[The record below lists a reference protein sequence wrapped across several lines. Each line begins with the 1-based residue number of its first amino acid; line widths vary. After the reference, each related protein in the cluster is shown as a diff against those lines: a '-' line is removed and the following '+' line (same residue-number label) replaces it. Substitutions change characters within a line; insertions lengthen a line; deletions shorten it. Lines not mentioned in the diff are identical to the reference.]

1 MVYLSGLVIAAIAI
15 VFSVLHLRQDLSN
28 YLDPVGLAVVLG
40 GTLAVAVITVPW
52 EIHAEIRRAL
62 LRLLTNPRIDYRAI
76 NQECLDFIST
86 VRQGIGRYTPRNPG
100 EPGKLLAEG
109 AELISLGFE
118 EAKIRSIL
126 EEHIFQTIER
136 RQRVANSLRG
146 LAKYPP
152 AFGLVGTVLGLVSL
166 MNAISAGASS
176 TEAGSR
182 MAVALVATLYG
193 LLLANLVLNPAGE
206 NVLKTANEERRS
218 LELAL
223 EAVMLA
229 AGSGTMLEAQ
239 ETLNAR
245 VAPTERI
252 RALVDAGGEA

>member
-1 MVYLSGLVIAAIAI
+1 MVYLSGLLIAASAI
-15 VFSVLHLRQDLSN
+15 VFSALHLRQDIGN
-28 YLDPVGLAVVLG
+28 YLDPVGIAVVLG

-52 EIHAEIRRAL
+52 EIHAEIRLAL
-62 LRLLTNPRIDYRAI
+62 LRLLSNPRVDYRAI
-76 NQECLDFIST
+76 NQECLDFINV
-86 VRQGIGRYTPRNPG
+86 VRQGAGRYTPKGRG
-100 EPGKLLAEG
+100 EASKLLAEG

-126 EEHIFQTIER
+126 EEHIFQLVER

-206 NVLKTANEERRS
+206 NVMKSTNEERRS

-223 EAVMLA
+223 EAVLLA
-229 AGSGTMLEAQ
+229 AGTSSMLEAQ
-239 ETLNAR
+239 EMLNAR

-252 RALVDAGGEA
+252 RAMAEAGAEA